1 MIARFAA
8 AFGLFLSLAVAAPGR
23 AAAQGAPVDTAAVL
37 LDLAGKL
44 ETEGRLE
51 AARMLYRLILER
63 YPSAAAAGEARLRL
77 GFVDRRIDVARAE
90 QSGRTELLVWS
101 TLYGLWLGVAVPA
114 AFGAEDAEVYGFGLL
129 VGGPTG
135 FLLARSYARR
145 HPLSVGQARAITFGG
160 TWGTW
165 QGFGWREV
173 VDIGTETETVCL
185 SGGCTEVETDER
197 EAAFAA
203 AVLGGLAGIGI
214 GAALAGSREI
224 TEAGATVANFGA
236 LWGTW
241 FGFAGGYLADLEDDE
256 LLAAALVGG
265 DLGLIYSALS
275 ASRWGFSVSRARLI
289 SVAGVAGGLA
299 GAGLDLLI
307 QPDDEKVM
315 VLIPTLTS
323 ALGLAAGVYW
333 TRNHDSR
340 GEGQDDPGA
349 EALIRLRDGRLTLGM
364 PTPRPTL
371 LRIDGPGMPRHAP
384 GIRVELFGA
393 RFH

>member
-1 MIARFAA
+1 M
-8 AFGLFLSLAVAAPGR
+8 
-23 AAAQGAPVDTAAVL
+23 DTAAVL

-51 AARMLYRLILER
+51 DARLLYRLILER
-63 YPSAAAAGEARLRL
+63 YPSAAAAAEARLRL
-77 GFVDRRIDVARAE
+77 GLVDRRTDVARAE

-101 TLYGLWLGVAVPA
+101 TLYGLWLGVGVPA

-185 SGGCTEVETDER
+185 SGGCTEVETDDA

-203 AVLGGLAGIGI
+203 AVLGGLVGIGI
-214 GAALAGSREI
+214 GAALAGSQDI

-265 DLGLIYSALS
+265 DVGLTYSALS

-289 SVAGVAGGLA
+289 SVAGIAGGLA
-299 GAGLDLLI
+299 GAGIDLLI
-307 QPDDEKVM
+307 QPDDEKVA

-340 GEGQDDPGA
+340 REGQDDPGA
-349 EALIRLRDGRLTLGM
+349 EALIRLRGGRVALGM